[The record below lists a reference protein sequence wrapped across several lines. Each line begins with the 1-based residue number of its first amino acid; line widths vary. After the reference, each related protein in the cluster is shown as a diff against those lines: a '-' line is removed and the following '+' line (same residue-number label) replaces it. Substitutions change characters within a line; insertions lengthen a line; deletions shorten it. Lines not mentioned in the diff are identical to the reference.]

1 MNCIIRGN
9 NLEITDALK
18 EFIER
23 KLSRLDKYFGKP
35 FNANVALSVQK
46 DDHRV
51 EVTIPYPGMMIRAE
65 EVSEDMYASVD
76 LVVEKLERQIRK
88 YKTKVNRK
96 LRSDGSLRFL
106 QNGSSLQSSAVSVEE
121 LDDGPEIK
129 IVRRKQF
136 EFKPMDP
143 EEAVLQMEMLGHN
156 FFVFHN
162 AETDQVNV
170 IYKRK
175 DGKYGLIEPE
185 SE

>member
-9 NLEITDALK
+9 NLELTDALK
-18 EFIER
+18 EFIE
-23 KLSRLDKYFGKP
+23 KKMSRLDKYFDKP
-35 FNANVALSVQK
+35 FTANVALSVQK

-51 EVTIPYPGMMIRAE
+51 EVTIPYPGMTIRAE

-96 LRSDGSLRFL
+96 LRSNGSLRFL
-106 QNGSSLQSSAVSVEE
+106 QNGSNLQPSTIAIEE
-121 LDDGPEIK
+121 LDDTSEIK

-162 AETDQVNV
+162 AETNQPNV